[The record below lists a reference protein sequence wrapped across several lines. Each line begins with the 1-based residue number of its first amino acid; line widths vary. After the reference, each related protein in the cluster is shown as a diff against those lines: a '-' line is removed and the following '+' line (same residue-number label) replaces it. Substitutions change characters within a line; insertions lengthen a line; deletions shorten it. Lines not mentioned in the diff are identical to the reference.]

1 MQKEKTK
8 NNLCKEFPEGGGGAM
23 RPYPCGKIRWG
34 VTLCLPPPNMFC
46 SCTSPTLSMQDFYKT
61 LIIKNEKNKK
71 NLPLRAS
78 VLIDFFTIA
87 FFQNLKKNDN
97 KEHPSPRKDAIQKKL
112 RSTDSD
118 LARLHLLYKTCR
130 VNSTLGSLTG
140 QYDGL
145 HIQFMLYRH
154 G

>member
-23 RPYPCGKIRWG
+23 RPYPCIKIRWG

-78 VLIDFFTIA
+78 VLIDFFYYCI
-87 FFQNLKKNDN
+87 FSEVEEKR
-97 KEHPSPRKDAIQKKL
+97 E
-112 RSTDSD
+112 
-118 LARLHLLYKTCR
+118 
-130 VNSTLGSLTG
+130 
-140 QYDGL
+140 
-145 HIQFMLYRH
+145 
-154 G
+154 